1 MDIASDRLANGLRLV
16 VVRMPHLHSVE
27 MVCYVGVGGRNE
39 TGATAG
45 VSHFVEHMLF
55 RGCDGYPDS
64 ITLERAFED
73 IGGGA
78 NATTDVETTCYF
90 SRLHP
95 ERLEEGARL
104 FAALLRTPHWRE
116 METER
121 RIILE
126 EAREDWNEQGE
137 MINPDTLTNALL
149 WPGTAL
155 GQPLIGT
162 AVSLQALTPEDLRA
176 HHARYYAPDNTVI
189 VLAGRVEPGRARTAV
204 ERAFGG
210 WRAVGPA
217 VEEMSLPP
225 MQGPAAAWVHD
236 SASQINVQFALRLP
250 WGRNGAGAF
259 ALRIWR
265 RILSWGAG
273 SRLMLRLREELGLTY
288 HVEAALHLLGETGT
302 LTVDLA
308 LQPDNLLRGVR
319 EVLLQLRRMVEQPPT
334 ADELARAV
342 RSFRYDLDYS
352 RDIPEEMAVRYGWG
366 ELVGYRRSIEQDLA
380 AAGALTPAMM
390 RQVAEEVIRPERL
403 ALAVVGPWRPEQ
415 REEVERLLRQPF

>member
-1 MDIASDRLANGLRLV
+1 MQIESERLANGLRLV

-39 TGATAG
+39 TRPTAG
-45 VSHFVEHMLF
+45 ISHFVEHMLF

-104 FAALLRTPHWRE
+104 FAALLRTPYWRE

-137 MINPDTLTNALL
+137 IINPDTLTNALL

-162 AVSLQALTPEDLRA
+162 AESLQALASADLRG
-176 HHARYYAPDNTVI
+176 HHARYYAPANVVI
-189 VLAGRVEPGRARTAV
+189 VLAGRVEPDRALAAV
-204 ERAFGG
+204 DRAFGD
-210 WRAVGPA
+210 WRVAGPDFTK
-217 VEEMSLPP
+217 VSLPT
-225 MQGPAAAWVHD
+225 MQGPASVWVRD

-250 WGRNGAGAF
+250 WGREGSGAF
-259 ALRIWR
+259 PLRIWR
-265 RILSWGAG
+265 RILSWGGG

-288 HVEAALHLLGETGT
+288 HVEAALHLLADTGT
-302 LTVDLA
+302 LTIDLA
-308 LQPDNLLRGVR
+308 LQPDNLVRGVS
-319 EVLLQLRRMVEQPPT
+319 EVLLQLRRMVEEPP
-334 ADELARAV
+334 AVDELARAV
-342 RSFRYDLDYS
+342 RNFRYDLDYS

-380 AAGALTPAMM
+380 AAEALTPAMM
-390 RQVAEEVIRPERL
+390 RQVAEEVVRSDRL

-415 REEVERLLRQPF
+415 REAVERLLRQPF